1 MSYVV
6 FAPSA
11 LAVPISAVSLAS
23 GATADKMG
31 VRLAWRRGTDVTL
44 EATDGHIALF
54 YTFVP
59 SELADCTGDGD
70 VRLAVS
76 ARVRALAPLTSLTVY
91 HRAMVE
97 GNEQA
102 LALAGISRLDEERF
116 GSFPPLR
123 ARLATAFGAPPSS
136 VSSIGVSAQLM
147 DRVMEAF
154 RRTLPK
160 SKLKDRVAEHPLRF
174 EFRGDG
180 EPIRVRPLHANMPKL
195 EAVIMPAKL

>member
-59 SELADCTGDGD
+59 SELVDCIGEGD
-70 VRLAVS
+70 VRLSVS
-76 ARVRALAPLTSLTVY
+76 SRVRTLAPVTSLTVA
-91 HRAMVE
+91 HRSMVD
-97 GNEQA
+97 GDDQA

-116 GSFPPLR
+116 GAFPPLR
-123 ARLATAFGAPPSS
+123 ACLAPTFASSPSS

-147 DRVMEAF
+147 ERVMEAF
-154 RRTLPK
+154 RRALPR
-160 SKLKDRVAEHPLRF
+160 SKVKDRVAEHPLRF
-174 EFRGDG
+174 EFRGEG
-180 EPIRVRPLHANMPKL
+180 EPIRVRPLHTNMPKL